1 MCPCWCLDGRPGSHC
16 RTNASGLVCDFLHC
30 AAEQQFDSILT
41 SADPNTLVVV
51 DFYRT
56 ACGSCK
62 YISAGFLKLC
72 KGSHEGHAPVEF
84 LKHNVF
90 DE

>member
-1 MCPCWCLDGRPGSHC
+1 MQEGQHIRHSRVLHITKMQHCL
-16 RTNASGLVCDFLHC
+16 
-30 AAEQQFDSILT
+30 AEQQFDNILS
-41 SADPNTLVVV
+41 SADPSSLVVV

-84 LKHNVF
+84 LRHNVF